1 MRLTAGSRDLESATG
16 VDPLG
21 ARTLRQAWRVTRF
34 AVDVVRTGAGLLLAN
49 RDPRT
54 RLSRRLGGRKVA
66 AWSTPV
72 DLLVVKRVAAALDAT
87 VNDVLLAVTAGALRR
102 LLVDGG
108 DKPHDLHVF
117 VPVDLRGAGRCRRR
131 SATGSASSSS
141 GCRCVKRMFVRPEHR
156 RRGHARRLLAALEE
170 RSARAQ
176 GYRRVVLETGLEQ
189 PEANRAL
196 RERRVL
202 ADSRASGTTRT
213 RRCRGRSAATSD
225 GHPRRTSVLQVFVVT
240 V

>member
-49 RDPRT
+49 RD
-54 RLSRRLGGRKVA
+54 
-66 AWSTPV
+66 PV

-117 VPVDLRGAGRCRRR
+117 VPVDLRGAGGAADARQP
-131 SATGSASSSS
+131 
-141 GCRCVKRMFVRPEHR
+141 VRHR
-156 RRGHARRLLAALEE
+156 LPPAA
-170 RSARAQ
+170 
-176 GYRRVVLETGLEQ
+176 GV
-189 PEANRAL
+189 
-196 RERRVL
+196 
-202 ADSRASGTTRT
+202 
-213 RRCRGRSAATSD
+213 
-225 GHPRRTSVLQVFVVT
+225 
-240 V
+240 